1 MGGSEERTA
10 DVGCGPQVFPVAT
23 GQRFSDRISLVG
35 HGLIVVANFSLRSG
49 GGRRNSAAV
58 GFSFLESV
66 EVCHLMIR

>member
-10 DVGCGPQVFPVAT
+10 DVGCGPQVFPVVT

-49 GGRRNSAAV
+49 GGGV
-58 GFSFLESV
+58 GGIVLLWGSHSWRV
-66 EVCHLMIR
+66 WRCAI